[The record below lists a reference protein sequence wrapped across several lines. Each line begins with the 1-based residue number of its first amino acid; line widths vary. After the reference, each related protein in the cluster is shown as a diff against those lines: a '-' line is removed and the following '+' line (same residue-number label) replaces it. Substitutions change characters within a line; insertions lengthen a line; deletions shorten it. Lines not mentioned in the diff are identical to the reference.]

1 MLIKVPFVT
10 VEGVDGAGKSSQL
23 PVILKKLQQA
33 GFDVV
38 QTREP
43 GGTPLGELLREQILN
58 GQHEMNPNTQ
68 ALLAFASRSEHVEQ
82 IIRPSLEQGKAVLSD
97 RFTDSTFA
105 YQVYGGGAR
114 KTLVESLEKE
124 IQQGLQ
130 PDMTFIFDLPV
141 EESFAR
147 MHRESR
153 NLDNFESKPKQYFE
167 QVRKGFLDRKKAN
180 PARVVIIDASVSK
193 YEVSSQ
199 VEAALEEFLQRWAL
213 REGTSPNQKR
223 LSP

>member
-1 MLIKVPFVT
+1 MLRKVPFVT

-82 IIRPSLEQGKAVLSD
+82 VIRPALDQGKAVLSD

-105 YQVYGGGAR
+105 YQVGGGGAS
-114 KTLVESLEKE
+114 KPLVEALERE
-124 IQQGLQ
+124 VQQGLQ
-130 PDMTFIFDLPV
+130 PDITFIFDLPV

-147 MHRESR
+147 MHREAR

-199 VEAALEEFLQRWAL
+199 VEAALDDFLQRWAL

-223 LSP
+223 PSP